1 MKKEFTTSNGSK
13 GMTIDCGNY
22 EVEIFK
28 SVDKDYYGASIKFT
42 EKKTGNAKFISAAFQ
57 IDWDEEK
64 DGGRLELKYR
74 DRWGSEMNFVH
85 YSPTDLKGMFDFI
98 GKGYDIFDNGFARNG
113 A

>member
-22 EVEIFK
+22 EVEIIK
-28 SVDKDYYGASIKFT
+28 SVHPDYYDATIKFT
-42 EKKTGNAKFISAAFQ
+42 EKKTRNAKFVSAAFK

-85 YSPTDLKGMFDFI
+85 YSPSDLKGMFDFI
-98 GKGYDIFDNGFARNG
+98 GKGYNVFEHGFG
-113 A
+113 TCH